1 MHIRSSIAVI
11 LICGFATLSPAQA
24 PQQPPKPGPEHKAL
38 EYLVGTWAVEANVKA
53 NKFVGAG
60 KTTMTEACTLG
71 TGGFYVVCR
80 GEGGELPT
88 RLAIIG
94 YDSQAKV
101 YTSFY
106 ANSGGL
112 VGVATGSIDGDTW
125 TWMVDD
131 KFAGRSVK
139 GRTTLTVSSPTQY
152 TSRYEMADENG
163 GYTTIVE
170 AKARRVAPKQ
180 RKTGHEL
187 SR

>member
-1 MHIRSSIAVI
+1 MSIRSSVSVI
-11 LICGFATLSPAQA
+11 LISGFAALSPAQA
-24 PQQPPKPGPEHKAL
+24 PPEPPKPGPEHKKL
-38 EYLVGTWAVEANVKA
+38 EYLVGKWSVEAEVKA
-53 NKFVGAG
+53 NKFVRAG
-60 KTTMTEACTLG
+60 KKTMTETCTLG
-71 TGGFYVVCR
+71 PGGFYVVCR
-80 GEGGELPT
+80 AEGGELPT
-88 RLAIIG
+88 RLALIA

-112 VGVATGSIDGDTW
+112 VGAATGSINGDTW

-131 KFAGRSVK
+131 KFAGRSIK

-170 AKARRVAPKQ
+170 AKATKVVP
-180 RKTGHEL
+180 
-187 SR
+187 